1 MIWWPD
7 SVPTLVSGTTTL
19 RPMRPTDADDIY
31 RCAQDPEVPRFTT
44 LPDQYPMDLAIS
56 FARERNVISFENKTE
71 IVFVVEDSRLV
82 GRPVTEL
89 IDAQFAKLFTKLD
102 TEGASSAS
110 SVPSTSSTSSTS
122 YTSSTSSTSTTST
135 ASTAST
141 AQVKYQI
148 SDERLAEINKYASDN
163 KDIVSSGFAGVISL
177 HSINIP
183 NHRAEIGY
191 WFATEARN
199 QGIGTKAA
207 EMITEYGLMTMG
219 FRRIEG
225 LADATNEGSKKLLL
239 NAGYQLE
246 GILKQYVTRRDGR
259 QIDMALL
266 AATPK

>member
-44 LPDQYPMDLAIS
+44 LPDQYPMELAIS
-56 FARERNVISFENKTE
+56 FARERNVMSFENKTE
-71 IVFVVEDSRLV
+71 LVFVVEDSRLL
-82 GRPVTEL
+82 GRPITEL
-89 IDAQFAKLFTKLD
+89 IDAQFARLFTKLD
-102 TEGASSAS
+102 LEDVSKPKSAS
-110 SVPSTSSTSSTS
+110 STSTAST
-122 YTSSTSSTSTTST
+122 TSTTST
-135 ASTAST
+135 T
-141 AQVKYQI
+141 QVKYQI
-148 SDERLAEINKYASDN
+148 SDERLAEINKYVADN
-163 KDIVSSGFAGVISL
+163 KHIVSSGFAGVISL